1 MKPRRCKACGVARA
15 GWSLGPEGDA
25 LHTGCARHEE
35 VREGGMCASM
45 RIELLQAALRRALVP
60 EAFHEN
66 GRIKSGW
73 ILECLAAQ
81 DAALRHVAALR
92 GPFLISEEGGR

>member
-15 GWSLGPEGDA
+15 AQSLGPEGDA
-25 LHTGCARHEE
+25 PFLGCARQEE
-35 VREGGMCASM
+35 IREGGMCASM

-60 EAFHEN
+60 DAFHEN
-66 GRIKSGW
+66 GRIKSGR

-81 DAALRHVAALR
+81 DAALRQVAALR
-92 GPFLISEEGGR
+92 GPLLVKLEGEE